1 MALGGEELALGVRIV
16 CFHEARWVDPCSYK
30 IDGLDANLLPH
41 LDAVACAV
49 LANGGGHAHQVGLML
64 GMQRILD

>member
-1 MALGGEELALGVRIV
+1 MVSRGPKGGPVLSFKV
-16 CFHEARWVDPCSYK
+16 
-30 IDGLDANLLPH
+30 DGLGANLLPH